1 MSLNRGAIAGFWFA
15 VRVIDNDVKLLI
27 ECLALTIWEVGLA
40 ESSRRAL
47 KLLGCWQESR
57 GEKDLEPDAK
67 TFRPTGGVG
76 GKGWYY
82 MMDSTCFKGRV
93 P

>member
-1 MSLNRGAIAGFWFA
+1 M
-15 VRVIDNDVKLLI
+15 RVIDNDVKLLI
-27 ECLALTIWEVGLA
+27 ECLAPTIWEVGLA
-40 ESSRRAL
+40 KSSRRTL
-47 KLLGCWQESR
+47 KLPGCWQESR
-57 GEKDLEPDAK
+57 GKKDLEPDAK

-82 MMDSTCFKGRV
+82 MMDSTCFRGRV

>member
-1 MSLNRGAIAGFWFA
+1 M
-15 VRVIDNDVKLLI
+15 
-27 ECLALTIWEVGLA
+27 A
-40 ESSRRAL
+40 ESSRRTL
-47 KLLGCWQESR
+47 KLLGCWQESG

-76 GKGWYY
+76 GKGWHY